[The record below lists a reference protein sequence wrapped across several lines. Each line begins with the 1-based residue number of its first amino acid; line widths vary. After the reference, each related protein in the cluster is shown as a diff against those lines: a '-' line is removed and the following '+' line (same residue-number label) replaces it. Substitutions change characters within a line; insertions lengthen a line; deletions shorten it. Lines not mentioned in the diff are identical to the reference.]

1 MAFAYLDTTHAI
13 EVHDEIINHSGGV
26 LGILNINLLESVIEH
41 FQNDLYYPGLEH
53 KLTHLFY
60 SINKNHS
67 FQDGNK
73 RASIAL
79 SAYFLEINNCSFRVE
94 RFITEMENIAVDV
107 ADNRIDKDLLFK
119 IITSIIYDD
128 DYSEELKLKIIYA
141 KSFNNVD

>member
-1 MAFAYLDTTHAI
+1 MAFVYFDTTHAI
-13 EVHDEIINHSGGV
+13 TVHDEIIRQSGGV
-26 LGILNINLLESVIEH
+26 LGILNIGLLDSVIGH
-41 FQNDLYYPGLEH
+41 VQNDLYYPDLEH

-94 RFITEMENIAVDV
+94 RFISEMENIAVDV
-107 ADNRIDKDLLFK
+107 ADNRIDKDLLFE
-119 IITSIIYDD
+119 IISSIIYEDD
-128 DYSEELKLKIIYA
+128 FSEELKLKIIYA
-141 KSFNNVD
+141 KGFNNAD

>member
-1 MAFAYLDTTHAI
+1 MAFAYFDTAHAV
-13 EVHDEIINHSGGV
+13 EVHDEIINQTGGV
-26 LGILNINLLESVIEH
+26 LGVLNINLLESVIEH
-41 FQNDLYYPGLEH
+41 LKNEIYYPDLEH

-94 RFITEMENIAVDV
+94 RFIAEMENIAVDV
-107 ADNRIDKDLLFK
+107 ADNRIDKDLLFE
-119 IITSIIYDD
+119 IITSIIYND

-141 KSFNNVD
+141 KGFNNAD

>member
-1 MAFAYLDTTHAI
+1 MAFAYFDTTHAI
-13 EVHDEIINHSGGV
+13 EVHDEIINQSGGV
-26 LGILNINLLESVIEH
+26 LGILNISLLESVIEH
-41 FQNDLYYPGLEH
+41 VQNDLYYPDLEH

-94 RFITEMENIAVDV
+94 RFIEEMENIAVDV
-107 ADNRIDKDLLFK
+107 ADNWIDKDLLFE
-119 IITSIIYDD
+119 IITSIIYED
-128 DYSEELKLKIIYA
+128 DYTEELKLKIIYA
-141 KSFNNVD
+141 KGFNIAD